1 MQKWINTIAIIALF
15 VVLAGIRFFETALFY
30 DPLLSFFRSEYHYA
44 QLPEMQ
50 LLKLLLHAG
59 LRFWLNTAVSLL
71 ILWLAFKDKNVL
83 KFSVV
88 FYFVLFVVLISWM
101 AFLVYNLSETSNF
114 QLLFYVRR
122 FLIQPVFI
130 LLLLPAF
137 YYQKNV
143 A

>member
-1 MQKWINTIAIIALF
+1 MQKWINTIAIIGLF
-15 VVLAGIRFFETALFY
+15 VVLAGIRFFETTLFY
-30 DPLLSFFRSEYHYA
+30 DPLLAFFRSEYHYA

-50 LLKLLLHAG
+50 LSKLLLHTG

-83 KFSVV
+83 KFSVG
-88 FYFVLFVVLISWM
+88 FYFVLFIALISWM

-122 FLIQPVFI
+122 FLIQPIVV